1 MAKKRPVG
9 GKNVNLPGPINV
21 GKNVGNTKDL
31 LPNSGTTNDRLTWR
45 FTHIDHDSRWCFD
58 GATPGEVCE
67 LLRKLKDFESMTIAE
82 LRQTWRTFKEYE
94 LPGGLCKD
102 ALDRL
107 TEIGRDDMTKI
118 QRLELTGLQRL
129 YGFLD
134 GHVFHIVWWDRQHEV
149 YPSKLKHT

>member
-1 MAKKRPVG
+1 
-9 GKNVNLPGPINV
+9 
-21 GKNVGNTKDL
+21 
-31 LPNSGTTNDRLTWR
+31 
-45 FTHIDHDSRWCFD
+45 
-58 GATPGEVCE
+58 
-67 LLRKLKDFESMTIAE
+67 MTIAE